1 MKPELFDDYRGRW
14 VAVSDAGDVI
24 ADAAELGALLHLVD
38 SLGIVA
44 NVIHR
49 VPELSEPLAV
59 GLG

>member
-1 MKPELFDDYRGRW
+1 MTAPFAINISAMSPR
-14 VAVSDAGDVI
+14 VSDTGAVV

-38 SLGIVA
+38 SSGIVA
-44 NVIHR
+44 DVIHR